1 MEIGQKIKT
10 LREEKGMTLEELGN
24 KVGVGKST
32 VRKWETGMIANMRR
46 DKIAKVA
53 SALETSPAYLMGW
66 EQEPVKEEKPA
77 ITTPKTNSEPDKS
90 ETTTE
95 ETFKRKGVKIPVLGE
110 VAEGVPIEAIE
121 DIIDYEEITEEMAQ
135 TGEFFG
141 LKIKGDSMYPR
152 ICDGDVVIVRQQNSC
167 DTGDVVVVLV
177 NGEAA
182 TVKKIR
188 KQKDGILLIPFNTS
202 FEPMFFSNEEIQSLP
217 INVIGKVIELRG
229 KF

>member
-1 MEIGQKIKT
+1 MGIGDMLKQQRLNLGLSQDELAKKMGYKSRSSINKI
-10 LREEKGMTLEELGN
+10 ELGLTDIPQ
-24 KVGVGKST
+24 S
-32 VRKWETGMIANMRR
+32 
-46 DKIAKVA
+46 KIVLFAKV
-53 SALETSPAYLMGW
+53 LQTTPAYLMGW
-66 EQEPVKEEKPA
+66 ELEPVKEEKPA
-77 ITTPKTNSEPDKS
+77 ITTPKTNSKSDKS

-95 ETFKRKGVKIPVLGE
+95 ETFKRKSVKIPVLGE
-110 VAEGVPIEAIE
+110 VAAGVPIEAIE

-188 KQKDGILLIPFNTS
+188 KQKDGIMLIPFNTS

-217 INVIGKVIELRG
+217 VNVIGKVIELRG

>member
-1 MEIGQKIKT
+1 MSD
-10 LREEKGMTLEELGN
+10 LGN
-24 KVGVGKST
+24 KDIMAKNIKHYLETNNITRSELCAALNIKYSTMSEWINGKAYP
-32 VRKWETGMIANMRR
+32 RI
-46 DKIAKVA
+46 DKI
-53 SALETSPAYLMGW
+53 ELMANYFGINKSDLI
-66 EQEPVKEEKPA
+66 E
-77 ITTPKTNSEPDKS
+77 DKS

-110 VAEGVPIEAIE
+110 VAAGVPIEAIE

-188 KQKDGILLIPFNTS
+188 KQKDGIMLIPFNTS
-202 FEPMFFSNEEIQSLP
+202 FEPMFFSNEEIQDLP
-217 INVIGKVIELRG
+217 VNVIGKVIELRG

>member
-1 MEIGQKIKT
+1 MEKPTCKLKDR
-10 LREEKGMTLEELGN
+10 LREAMRLADMKAIELSDLSGIP
-24 KVGVGKST
+24 KSSISQYLSGYAT
-32 VRKWETGMIANMRR
+32 PKSDRIYTMSRILNVNPVW
-46 DKIAKVA
+46 
-53 SALETSPAYLMGW
+53 LMGYNV
-66 EQEPVKEEKPA
+66 PIKAEKP
-77 ITTPKTNSEPDKS
+77 TNSKSDKS
-90 ETTTE
+90 ETTTD

-110 VAEGVPIEAIE
+110 VAAGVPLEAIE

-188 KQKDGILLIPFNTS
+188 KQKDGIMLIPFNTS
-202 FEPMFFSNEEIQSLP
+202 FEPMFFSNEEIQDLP
-217 INVIGKVIELRG
+217 VNVIGKVIELRG